1 MSLCYWWN
9 EGIGIRT
16 ESIYPFLDKLK
27 CIAEVKAQLPGEEI
41 DEESFDIDDFL
52 YGYVFE
58 NLGDFLCHGDDSG
71 LMTWGDNGDGEYF
84 FFYTPSYP
92 WERRENEPTSIQEVH
107 EHIINA
113 VLRLCNMSRE
123 EIEAMIDD
131 DIAEIG
137 YG

>member
-16 ESIYPFLDKLK
+16 GNIYPFLDKQK
-27 CIAEVKAQLPGEEI
+27 CITEVKAQLPDEEI

-52 YGYVFE
+52 YGDVFE
-58 NLGDFLCHGDDSG
+58 NLGDFLCHVDDSG
-71 LMTWGDNGDGEYF
+71 LMTWGDNGDGEHF

-113 VLRLCNMSRE
+113 VIRLCNMSRE

-137 YG
+137 CG